1 MKKYDVQKF
10 ELLSNEQIADGIF
23 DMRVKMTS
31 LLRLQSADSLPM
43 FMCLQKPCA
52 DPFRFA
58 TAKTVFSALFIR

>member
-43 FMCLQKPCA
+43 FMCLQKLCA
-52 DPFRFA
+52 DLFRFV

>member
-23 DMRVKMTS
+23 DMRVKNDE
-31 LLRLQSADSLPM
+31 LAPLAKCGQFAM
-43 FMCLQKPCA
+43 FMCLQKLCA
-52 DPFRFA
+52 DLFRFV

>member
-23 DMRVKMTS
+23 DMRVKNDE
-31 LLRLQSADSLPM
+31 LAPL
-43 FMCLQKPCA
+43 FMCLQKLCA
-52 DPFRFA
+52 DLFRFV